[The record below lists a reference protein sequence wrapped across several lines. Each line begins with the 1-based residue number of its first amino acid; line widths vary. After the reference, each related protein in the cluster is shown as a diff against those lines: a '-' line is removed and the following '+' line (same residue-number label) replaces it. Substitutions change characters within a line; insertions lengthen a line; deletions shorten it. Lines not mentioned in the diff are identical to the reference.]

1 MRFEKV
7 VVTGGGGLLGRFV
20 VDALMGDCAVSV
32 LDIAAPQ
39 QDVPYFET
47 DILDLGAVRAALAGQ
62 EAAIHLAGID
72 DGNASHDREYFETN
86 VQGAWNVFHAAEEAG
101 LRKLVFASSIAALGI
116 GYDRMPDYLPIDEAH
131 PLYNTGTYGHSKE
144 AIETLARHFV
154 RRGRLDIVCLRPT
167 LIVRPVREAAILAQ
181 LALPDP
187 DSGEHSAE
195 GTAPHGAQD
204 TAPHGAQDTAPHG
217 AQDTVPYGALS
228 ATRTYVRSQDA
239 ARCFRMALDHDGAGY
254 EVFNVSA
261 ADSIGREETLE
272 RLRTVYGRLPEIRD
286 PALYARD
293 PHASVLDIRRTRDQ
307 LGWEPEGDW
316 TTVVAQYAGT

>member
-1 MRFEKV
+1 MRFERV

-20 VDALMGDCAVSV
+20 VDALIGDCAVSV
-32 LDIAAPQ
+32 LDIARPR
-39 QDVPYFET
+39 QDVPFFET
-47 DILDLGAVRAALAGQ
+47 DILDLAAVRATLAGQ
-62 EAAIHLAGID
+62 EAVIHLAGID
-72 DGNASHDREYFETN
+72 DGNAAHDRDYFQTN

-167 LIVRPVREAAILAQ
+167 LIVRPEREAAFLAQ

-195 GTAPHGAQD
+195 GTAP
-204 TAPHGAQDTAPHG
+204 
-217 AQDTVPYGALS
+217 YGALS
-228 ATRTYVRSQDA
+228 ATRSYVRSQDA

-254 EVFNVSA
+254 DVFNVSA
-261 ADSIGREETLE
+261 ADSIGRLETLK
-272 RLRTVYGRLPEIRD
+272 RLRAVYGRLPELRD

-293 PHASVLDIRRTRDQ
+293 PHAGVLDIRKTRDR

-316 TTVVAQYAGT
+316 TSVAAQYAGT